1 MKKIKV
7 GVIGCGRIVVMH
19 LNAISNIEDAE
30 LVAVSDIKIERANEV
45 AHKYNCR
52 AYLDYQEM
60 IEKEKLDCV
69 HLCLP
74 HYLHTKVAI
83 DCFKKGIN
91 VLSEKPM
98 SIDYESA
105 VNAIEFAERKKLLYG
120 VIFQC
125 RYNKST
131 VAVKKAVESKALGKL
146 NKVVS
151 ILTWS
156 RPDSYYLESDWKG
169 TWDKE
174 GGGVLIDQAI
184 HTIDLVN
191 YIVSSPVKNV
201 SATIRNRGHKTVD
214 VEDTAEGLIEYENG
228 TKYYFYAMNNFAID
242 EPIEIK
248 MYFDNGY
255 VKFGYTEAM
264 IKYNSCEIIEVK
276 EKMDHTI
283 IDNSKDYWG
292 FMHETQIRQFYK
304 AVLKEEELDISA
316 RKVLQTHKIIFD
328 IYDKCRGEMK

>member
-1 MKKIKV
+1 MKKLKV
-7 GVIGCGRIVVMH
+7 GIIGCGRIVVMH
-19 LNAISNIEDAE
+19 LNAIKNIEFSE
-30 LVAVSDIKIERANEV
+30 LVAVCDIKIDRAKNV
-45 AHKYNCR
+45 ADQYNCR
-52 AYLDYQEM
+52 YYQDYIEM
-60 IEKEKLDCV
+60 IDNEELDCV

-74 HYLHTKVAI
+74 HYLHTIVAT

-98 SIDYESA
+98 SIDYKSA
-105 VNAIEFAERKKLLYG
+105 LEAVEFAEKQKLLYG

-125 RYNKST
+125 RYNEST
-131 VAVKKAVESKALGKL
+131 VSVKKAVKSGLLGKL

-184 HTIDLVN
+184 HSIDLVN
-191 YIVSSPVKNV
+191 YIVSSPVKKIEA
-201 SATIRNRGHKTVD
+201 SIHNRGHKIVD

-242 EPIEIK
+242 EPIVIK

-255 VKFGYTEAM
+255 INFGYTEAT
-264 IKYNSCEIIEVK
+264 IKYNSGEVTK
-276 EKMDHTI
+276 VSQKTDHVVV
-283 IDNSKDYWG
+283 DNSKDYWG
-292 FMHETQIRQFYK
+292 FMHEAQIRQFYK
-304 AVLKEEELDISA
+304 SVLKEEELDISA